1 MGGQKHTQ
9 AREPHACY
17 VLTRLR
23 SPFDGPKRSLLAAH
37 RVRPSQAPENIL
49 ISQEPQAD
57 VERGR
62 RAALAQPA
70 PRQEQTGTKV
80 RVWKAASPGRP
91 ACLPACLPGE
101 MPQVV
106 PVLLH
111 DAGICHLRAGWVT
124 HYPTSKSRAEK
135 VRTPGQKHRL
145 WRSKALKQKSRRVFT
160 CPRGSQ
166 TRLLPGAMML
176 SRKYV

>member
-1 MGGQKHTQ
+1 MTSLPAGKKPEGRRFILGGQKHTQ
-9 AREPHACY
+9 AREPHACH

-80 RVWKAASPGRP
+80 RVWKAAFPGPPACPPACQAKCRRLSPCCYMMPASVISVPAGSPITPPPSPGPRR
-91 ACLPACLPGE
+91 LG
-101 MPQVV
+101 
-106 PVLLH
+106 
-111 DAGICHLRAGWVT
+111 HLGRSTG
-124 HYPTSKSRAEK
+124 SG
-135 VRTPGQKHRL
+135 VRKL
-145 WRSKALKQKSRRVFT
+145 
-160 CPRGSQ
+160 
-166 TRLLPGAMML
+166 
-176 SRKYV
+176 